1 MPCARRHCPAC
12 RRRRL
17 ETAIRRALPSADRGL
32 AGPAWWRKAR
42 AVPALGLLRGDARAN
57 AIKVGYRLA
66 LSARPDGS
74 SAPTWEGLMA
84 ATGLSRRSVARWIA
98 WWHEQGFL
106 ATAEHGSRAA
116 DRPEW
121 NLPGQ
126 GNHAA
131 VYLLATPRKTAP
143 SADGEAVPVTGTP
156 LVSSR
161 REEPSRAREAAP
173 AWPLHALTVTRR
185 DERAAACRIAAE
197 AGWAGSE
204 RAVGSAVREFLRA
217 GWTPQDVLDALE
229 FAPDGTRWRSTGR
242 VGSPGRIARWRLRP
256 WAGQHPFRKAR
267 AARRAAEASHAAA
280 LAAVFE
286 TARAAAA
293 AVPSWFADA
302 RRAAGLARPAVSRSR
317 VAQCGTGQIVL

>member
-1 MPCARRHCPAC
+1 
-12 RRRRL
+12 
-17 ETAIRRALPSADRGL
+17 
-32 AGPAWWRKAR
+32 
-42 AVPALGLLRGDARAN
+42 
-57 AIKVGYRLA
+57 
-66 LSARPDGS
+66 
-74 SAPTWEGLMA
+74 MA

-106 ATAEHGSRAA
+106 ATAEHGSMSGV
-116 DRPEW
+116 RPEW
-121 NLPGQ
+121 NLPGE
-126 GNHAA
+126 GNRAA
-131 VYLLATPRKTAP
+131 VYLLAVPRKTAP
-143 SADGEAVPVTGTP
+143 SADGSTVPVIGTP

-161 REEPSRAREAAP
+161 REEPSRAREATA
-173 AWPLHALTVTRR
+173 AWPLHTLTVTRR
-185 DERAAACRIAAE
+185 DERAAARRIAAE

-229 FAPDGTRWRSTGR
+229 FAPDGTRWWSTGR

-267 AARRAAEASHAAA
+267 AARRAAEASHAAG
-280 LAAVFE
+280 LSAAFE

-302 RRAAGLARPAVSRSR
+302 RRAAGLARPAACRSCAVQR
-317 VAQCGTGQIVL
+317 GSGIGVL